1 MTYGGGAI
9 QSMSRKQKL
18 NTRSSTEAELVGA
31 DDAATMILWTKLFL
45 EKQGYDINESIIY
58 QDNKSTILLETNTR
72 KSAGKR
78 SRALNIR
85 YFFITDQVKRGNAQ
99 IEYCP
104 MELMVGDLLTK
115 PLQGAKFIQFRDIIL
130 GEK

>member
-1 MTYGGGAI
+1 MV
-9 QSMSRKQKL
+9 
-18 NTRSSTEAELVGA
+18 EV
-31 DDAATMILWTKLFL
+31 DDVSTMILWTKLFL
-45 EKQGYDINESIIY
+45 GEQGYEIKKNIIF
-58 QDNKSTILLETNTR
+58 QDNKLTILLETNGR

-85 YFFITDQVKRGNAQ
+85 YFFITDQVEKGNAT

-104 MELMVGDLLTK
+104 TEQMVGDVLTK
-115 PLQGAKFIQFRDIIL
+115 PLQGTKFLEFRDILL